1 MKTHGAIL
9 IIVVLFFSML
19 SCSKKD
25 ASHQDV
31 VLETADSF
39 EEIVDRE
46 LAEGRRIYGKYCSVC
61 HGVEGRGDGFNAYNL
76 DPKPRNFADSSYRAK
91 LDSALIVETITS
103 GGASV
108 GHSALMPG
116 WGGTL
121 SETDIN
127 NVSHYVLY
135 LSREGTD

>member
-1 MKTHGAIL
+1 MNMASTVL
-9 IIVVLFFSML
+9 IAAVLLFSMP

-25 ASHQDV
+25 ASQQDV

-39 EEIVDRE
+39 EEIIDRE
-46 LAEGRRIYGKYCSVC
+46 LAEGRKVYGKYCSVC

-121 SETDIN
+121 SETDIR

-135 LSREGTD
+135 LSRVATD

>member
-1 MKTHGAIL
+1 MKTVGTVL
-9 IIVVLFFSML
+9 IMALLLFSMP
-19 SCSKKD
+19 SCSKKET
-25 ASHQDV
+25 SHQDV

-39 EEIVDRE
+39 EEIADRE
-46 LAEGRRIYGKYCSVC
+46 LAEGRKVFGKYCSVC

-76 DPKPRNFADSSYRAK
+76 DPKPRNFTDSSYRVK
-91 LDSALIVETITS
+91 LDSALIVETITL

-121 SETDIN
+121 SETDIR

-135 LSREGTD
+135 LSRVATD

>member
-1 MKTHGAIL
+1 MKTAGTVLMA
-9 IIVVLFFSML
+9 VVLIFSML
-19 SCSKKD
+19 SCSKKE

-39 EEIVDRE
+39 EEIADRG
-46 LAEGRRIYGKYCSVC
+46 LAEGRKVYGKYCSVC

-76 DPKPRNFADSSYRAK
+76 DPKPRNFTDSSYRAR

-116 WGGTL
+116 WSGTL
-121 SETDIN
+121 SETDIR
-127 NVSHYVLY
+127 NVSYYVMY
-135 LSREGTD
+135 LSRVSTD

>member
-1 MKTHGAIL
+1 MNMASTVL
-9 IIVVLFFSML
+9 IAAVLLLSMP

-25 ASHQDV
+25 ASQQDV

-39 EEIVDRE
+39 EEIIDRE
-46 LAEGRRIYGKYCSVC
+46 LAEGRKVYGKYCSVC

-121 SETDIN
+121 SETDIR

-135 LSREGTD
+135 LSRVATD